1 MNQMIR
7 CTHCGCLFEPNPR
20 IKNQRYC
27 RKKECQRARKSL
39 WQKRKLVDD
48 PAYRGNQRDC
58 ERRWHKQRSDFW
70 KDYRNRHPEY
80 CERNRLLQRY
90 RNTKRRPARIAT
102 MDVSKPASSLGPGSY
117 YLVPVIATMDASVQ
131 KVILIPAG

>member
-7 CTHCGCLFEPNPR
+7 CAHCGCLFEPNPR

-39 WQKRKLVDD
+39 WQKRKLADD

-102 MDVSKPASSLGPGSY
+102 MDASKPASSLAPGSY

-131 KVILIPAG
+131 KVILIPEG